1 MRGRKI
7 PYGYKMSNGRYV
19 LEKKE
24 AEIVKLVYEMTAAGK
39 LPNET
44 LKIVQNM
51 DTEYF
56 ADDVDKRESKL
67 SCLLRKEYYC
77 GSGDY
82 PAIISLN
89 SVYTGDSNFMSIIE
103 DNIGC
108 VLSEEDELGQAITKM
123 ENRIREIEKMRDNL
137 INLVTTGAVDIESS
151 DDKFKALNSEEK
163 YLRDQ
168 IEQLKLKAQT
178 KTDLRLMLKTIS
190 DELKNY
196 DDSIIKYNE
205 TAVRKVVECVKV
217 VSKTEIEITFKG
229 GFDMTVEV
237 EK

>member
-1 MRGRKI
+1 M
-7 PYGYKMSNGRYV
+7 
-19 LEKKE
+19 
-24 AEIVKLVYEMTAAGK
+24 IVSA
-39 LPNET
+39 
-44 LKIVQNM
+44 
-51 DTEYF
+51 
-56 ADDVDKRESKL
+56 
-67 SCLLRKEYYC
+67 
-77 GSGDY
+77 
-82 PAIISLN
+82 LN
-89 SVYTGDSNFMSIIE
+89 SVYTGDSKFMSIIE

-123 ENRIREIEKMRDNL
+123 ENRIREVEKMRDNL
-137 INLVTTGAVDIESS
+137 VNLVTTGAVDIESS

-190 DELKNY
+190 DELENY

-237 EK
+237 KK

>member
-1 MRGRKI
+1 
-7 PYGYKMSNGRYV
+7 
-19 LEKKE
+19 
-24 AEIVKLVYEMTAAGK
+24 
-39 LPNET
+39 
-44 LKIVQNM
+44 
-51 DTEYF
+51 
-56 ADDVDKRESKL
+56 
-67 SCLLRKEYYC
+67 
-77 GSGDY
+77 
-82 PAIISLN
+82 
-89 SVYTGDSNFMSIIE
+89 MSIIE

-123 ENRIREIEKMRDNL
+123 ENRIREVEKMRDNL
-137 INLVTTGAVDIESS
+137 VNLVTTGAVDIESS

-196 DDSIIKYNE
+196 DDSIVKYNE

>member
-1 MRGRKI
+1 MICG
-7 PYGYKMSNGRYV
+7 
-19 LEKKE
+19 E
-24 AEIVKLVYEMTAAGK
+24 
-39 LPNET
+39 
-44 LKIVQNM
+44 
-51 DTEYF
+51 
-56 ADDVDKRESKL
+56 
-67 SCLLRKEYYC
+67 C
-77 GSGDY
+77 GSPYRRVTWNSHGHKLIVWRCINRLDHGSKY
-82 PAIISLN
+82 CKNSPSINEEKLQNVIVSALN

-108 VLSEEDELGQAITKM
+108 VLSEEDELGQAITNM
-123 ENRIREIEKMRDNL
+123 ENRIQEIEKMRDNL
-137 INLVTTGAVDIESS
+137 ISLVTTGAVDIESS

-190 DELKNY
+190 DEQKNY
-196 DDSIIKYNE
+196 DDSIVKYNE

-217 VSKTEIEITFKG
+217 ISKTEVELTFKG
-229 GFDMTVEV
+229 GFDMMVEV